1 MNTNNIQ
8 LTTEQASCFAQ
19 PAEVSNWIYAIENKV
34 GPWIKD
40 KGNKIGRAHV

>member
-1 MNTNNIQ
+1 MDTDNIQ

-19 PAEVSNWIYAIENKV
+19 PVEVPYWIFVIENRI

-40 KGNKIGRAHV
+40 KGN